1 MDNARPTT
9 ASGAPRLNV
18 LFVGGYD
25 STNYAYVELVRELIA
40 RGHECTV
47 VVDNER
53 DVVNN
58 KMFMAAGIP
67 MVPLARYSFDELDSV
82 DFVVTGPFLR
92 KQVKKLFAE
101 IYAHR
106 KFVVSF
112 ASLFSSVTMW
122 TAPDLLIASGES
134 KFEEFAR
141 SGLRYNMIAVG
152 NPQYDPLVRARHSR
166 SRVELDQ
173 IRRVLV
179 VDQGAYPLG
188 EVGKDQLAQ
197 TLVNLARNN
206 PEMTFDIKARYLP
219 DEDGDH
225 LHSVSDHLYSHLKDV
240 PDNLALIRK
249 PTILEE
255 LVLDYDAMITMWST
269 AHLDAAVLGL
279 PLLLIEGLDSVDVF
293 DVRKQRIAD
302 AYEHLRDTGCV
313 VHWKDLQ
320 TGPCPFGYVSERY
333 ARDELYD
340 IDTPCAPRVVDIFE
354 RISSVVLENGE
365 TFAERFQL
373 SYPEFMSRI
382 ETMAT
387 LPIAAEE
394 SWLNHVLFREMN
406 SVLQALA
413 FDHRCMGYALDASEM
428 LKYADLVVGSGA
440 TEDDERRLVSEAR
453 DLGLRLKQ
461 RYFASHPDEVARD
474 VFIQDF
480 YFDWLLQT
488 ERYDE
493 LLAYDGPVV
502 APVSLE
508 FNRGMAFSKRGH
520 RLKAARHLIESFD
533 LSLRKPIR
541 VLKKDKNIRTLLSR
555 TDQSLRTHGILF
567 MMNHY
572 RKYEALSLVDVPA
585 VRGLDALVY
594 YKMKALVALKRQDD
608 AKALYREYAAA
619 VARKPEMRHR
629 PGLGQA
635 LLRRVVAVYGALARG
650 YAKRIR

>member
-1 MDNARPTT
+1 MDHDLSPT
-9 ASGAPRLNV
+9 AVGVPRLNV

-25 STNYAYVELVRELIA
+25 STNYAYVELVHELVA
-40 RGHECTV
+40 RGHRCTV

-67 MVPLARYSFDELDSV
+67 MVPLAQYQFGELESV

-92 KQVKKLFAE
+92 KQVKTLFAE
-101 IYAHR
+101 IYGRR

-112 ASLFSSVTMW
+112 ANLFSSVTMW
-122 TAPDLLIASGES
+122 TAPDLLIASGDS
-134 KFEEFAR
+134 KYEEFAR
-141 SGLRYNMIAVG
+141 SGLSYNMVAVG
-152 NPQYDPLVRARHSR
+152 NPQYDPLVRARR
-166 SRVELDQ
+166 SRPRIELNE
-173 IRRVLV
+173 IRKVLV

-188 EVGKDQLAQ
+188 EFGKNQLAQ

-206 PEMTFDIKARYLP
+206 PQMTFHIKARYLP

-225 LHSVSDHLYSHLKDV
+225 LHSVSDHLYSHLREI
-240 PDNLALIRK
+240 PGNLALIQES
-249 PTILEE
+249 TILEE

-293 DVRKQRIAD
+293 DVRKQRVAD

-313 VHWKDLQ
+313 VHWTELQ
-320 TGPCPFGYVSERY
+320 NGPCPFRYVSDRY
-333 ARDELYD
+333 AREELYD
-340 IDTPCAPRVVDIFE
+340 IAEPCAPRVVDVFE
-354 RISSVVLENGE
+354 RIASVVLARGE
-365 TFAERFQL
+365 TFAERFQM
-373 SYPEFMSRI
+373 SYAEFMNGVESI
-382 ETMAT
+382 AT
-387 LPIAAEE
+387 LPIASEQ
-394 SWLNHVLFREMN
+394 SWLDHVLFREMN

-413 FDHRCMGYALDASEM
+413 FDHRCMGYALDTSEM
-428 LKYADLVVGSGA
+428 LKYADLHVGGGA
-440 TEDDERRLVSEAR
+440 PEDEERHLVSEAR
-453 DLGLRLKQ
+453 DLGLRLKE
-461 RYFASHPDEVARD
+461 RYFTSHPDEVAGD
-474 VFIQDF
+474 EFIQDF

-508 FNRGMAFSKRGH
+508 FNRGMAHSKRGH
-520 RLKAARHLIESFD
+520 TLRGATHLIESFD
-533 LSLRKPIR
+533 LSLRKPVR

-555 TDQSLRTHGILF
+555 ADQSLRTHGILF
-567 MMNHY
+567 LLNHY
-572 RKYEALSLVDVPA
+572 RKYEALSLIDVPA
-585 VRGLDALVY
+585 TRGLDALVY
-594 YKMKALVALKRQDD
+594 YKMKALVALKRPDD

-619 VARKPEMRHR
+619 VAPRPARRRR

-635 LLRRVVAVYGALARG
+635 VLRRVVGVYGALARG